1 MLESA
6 LVHIC
11 RPEDALSLTNLE
23 ARVDRLE
30 AQLKDGVPARAA
42 STAPESKPEPA
53 PEPKPAPKPSP
64 KPKAQELPD
73 DSAPWPEEAPPV
85 QFSEIVAS
93 EPEVRAP
100 QPAKPAASSKPAPV
114 TGADDAAVIWRET
127 IAAIP
132 NMFIQ
137 ALAREAVA
145 IKFEQNILTVGFTAT
160 QEMKLKGLSA
170 PINFEPTQRALQSV
184 RPDAKLILTTSK
196 AAPASDTAEALA
208 KELFGDKLT
217 IE

>member
-1 MLESA
+1 
-6 LVHIC
+6 
-11 RPEDALSLTNLE
+11 
-23 ARVDRLE
+23 
-30 AQLKDGVPARAA
+30 
-42 STAPESKPEPA
+42 
-53 PEPKPAPKPSP
+53 
-64 KPKAQELPD
+64 
-73 DSAPWPEEAPPV
+73 
-85 QFSEIVAS
+85 
-93 EPEVRAP
+93 
-100 QPAKPAASSKPAPV
+100 
-114 TGADDAAVIWRET
+114 
-127 IAAIP
+127 
-132 NMFIQ
+132 MFIQ

-184 RPDAKLILTTSK
+184 RPDAKLILTTTK

>member
-1 MLESA
+1 M
-6 LVHIC
+6 
-11 RPEDALSLTNLE
+11 
-23 ARVDRLE
+23 
-30 AQLKDGVPARAA
+30 
-42 STAPESKPEPA
+42 
-53 PEPKPAPKPSP
+53 
-64 KPKAQELPD
+64 
-73 DSAPWPEEAPPV
+73 
-85 QFSEIVAS
+85 QFSEIVSS
-93 EPEVRAP
+93 EPEVRIPQSVKLAAP
-100 QPAKPAASSKPAPV
+100 QKAAVSAGS
-114 TGADDAAVIWRET
+114 DDAAAIWREA

-145 IKFEQNILTVGFTAT
+145 IKFDQNILTVGFTAT

-184 RPDAKLILTTSK
+184 RPDAKLILTTTK
-196 AAPASDTAEALA
+196 TAPASETAQALA